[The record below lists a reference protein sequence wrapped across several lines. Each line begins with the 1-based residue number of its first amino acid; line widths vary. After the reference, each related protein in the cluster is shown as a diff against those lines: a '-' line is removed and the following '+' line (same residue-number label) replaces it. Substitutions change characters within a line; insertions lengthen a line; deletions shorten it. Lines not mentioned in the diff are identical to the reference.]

1 MWILLSLLFLMGFI
15 HTACNI
21 SLLTEVRHKI
31 SYSLLIFVA
40 IFVLFRWSTM
50 LNVQDVDH
58 FLADFSTLSSTCVF
72 QVAEGLMIMF
82 VSLLLIRSHYQTV
95 GRGWFQKTAS
105 YIALAPS
112 GIFLAGLFLVQTYAF
127 NVIEDIPFYQV
138 ALGLA
143 IVGFLIMMIVS
154 MAIAGL
160 IRSWESRVELK
171 IVLSFLQVLLAMFL
185 PIIVTGNKLQQS
197 HFVFEMS
204 QALITIMILLGVV
217 FSGLYWHRF
226 KLRRMKF

>member
-1 MWILLSLLFLMGFI
+1 MWILLSILFVMGFI

-21 SLLTEVRHKI
+21 SLLTEIRYRI
-31 SYSLLIFVA
+31 SYSFLIFLG
-40 IFVLFRWSTM
+40 IFILFRWSTM
-50 LNVQDVDH
+50 LNIQQVDQ
-58 FLADFSTLSSTCVF
+58 FLSGFSTLSSTCVF

-82 VSLLLIRSHYQTV
+82 VSLLLIRSHYQTLTSS
-95 GRGWFQKTAS
+95 WFQKIAS

-112 GIFLAGLFLVQTYAF
+112 GIFLVGLFLVQTYAF
-127 NVIEDIPFYQV
+127 NVIEDTPFYQI

-143 IVGFLIMMIVS
+143 IVGFLILMIVS
-154 MAIAGL
+154 TAIASL

-185 PIIVTGNKLQQS
+185 PIIVTGNKLQES
-197 HFVFEMS
+197 HFVFELS
-204 QALITIMILLGVV
+204 QTLITIMLLLSVI